1 MAACY
6 PSVTWT
12 GPAVLATGPVPLGV
26 PMIEDMA
33 EGLVQGA
40 TDLLV
45 ERTRNLMDLLASAGG
60 GALGKV
66 PEPVPAAVRQ
76 MVGALVQ
83 VTDQMP
89 PVTAELG
96 VIIEQLHAQRK
107 SVQALQAQLAVMDRQ
122 LELLERTLAPV
133 EAWQKSWES
142 VRASLRQSLDLSE

>member
-1 MAACY
+1 
-6 PSVTWT
+6 
-12 GPAVLATGPVPLGV
+12 
-26 PMIEDMA
+26 MA
-33 EGLVQGA
+33 EGLLHGA

-60 GALGKV
+60 EALGRV

-76 MVGALVQ
+76 MVGALLE

-96 VIIEQLHAQRK
+96 VIIEQVHAQRK
-107 SVQALQAQLAVMDRQ
+107 SVQALQAQLTAMDRQ

-133 EAWQKSWES
+133 EAWQHNWER
-142 VRASLRQSLDLSE
+142 VRASLRESLDLPG